1 MRRATELE
9 IKHFITYRSNHVALV
24 QRLGKLAFD
33 EDMSSH
39 DHDKIEADGETLNKW
54 ALWNAYK
61 NGEYNPNTTKDLNIL
76 KKLVAKHVCTQKHH
90 PEFWDVNITPTN
102 YTKVEQVKAT
112 RMSKKS
118 LKEMCCD
125 WSAVALYKNQPI
137 FEYYNKVCNGDN
149 PRFLF
154 TLNQK
159 NFIID
164 CFTKI
169 EKTIKDENITWLGK
183 DYTAEQIE
191 PLREAYCE
199 DNYEDYN
206 YEEIIHSTKFKEW
219 FGDWEND
226 PEHASKV
233 VDSEGKPLVV
243 YHGTRSTEEFNSFQN
258 SYNFFTDNKD
268 VARMFANEC
277 AYKLLVNNEETY
289 DLDMSSAIHLA
300 QLIEPYYPMDVI
312 EDFNKGIDDLLDI
325 ITTEE
330 FNDLL
335 DTGFIQCGLNPQES
349 YSSIS
354 ICPNP
359 NKLFCVFLNIRNPQ
373 IVDLKGKV
381 WEKEDESIMLPKYP
395 YDGSIINNII
405 EGGYGAEIDG
415 EDVPCAT
422 DYIVTSPNQIKS
434 INNYGNFSIVS
445 NNIYENLDYSYKEP
459 LNESHYSTKGYNWD
473 KGMSNR
479 AVQAYN
485 DGKMPITYWKNNKV
499 LNNAIKYEGD
509 ASDEVAKILTSLP
522 IEAKLNL
529 LVDNGEYHH
538 TSKYYNVT
546 YFYEM
551 SDLSHVSVK
560 DAEAFKQE
568 WEDYSQKARD
578 YNKFKKTITFG
589 TQGNTEI
596 KEDEKGIVEYT
607 YTDYLSDCYI
617 PDNIIAFLNN
627 DIDMSFSG
635 NLYIRGTKP
644 TSNIPKDGTKRIQPY
659 GKDTIALTQYN
670 ADTED
675 YEAISKFTTK
685 ASCKDLLDYSKDKYK
700 GTVSK
705 IYLKVKPRWT
715 ATISSTLTEILD
727 KPKEN
732 CKYAIVAPDGQVL
745 ENTITDSLQT
755 IKQIR
760 RELVDKYGFVFFSI
774 TKIKES
780 VEGCANSSD
789 NFSSQAPEHVS
800 RLFIPYESDV
810 LKDFKLKEFKDCI
823 INKLN
828 ESIIDV
834 PQKEYYDGVLTS
846 DDKMVP
852 ELRKQIIKTI
862 YNWKQQINF
871 DFDVY
876 KILAKGSLL
885 TKRYNDTTDLDITVY
900 TDMTKEQLDQVY
912 NIIPK
917 GNKIIVDGKESSHIL
932 DIYILTKGEK
942 TVDTDVN
949 NIYDVAHNKW
959 IKRSEEY
966 DNEIPL
972 SYALEVANFFINGC
986 TISLSNYNNDK
997 IMYEYYMALDPKEQ
1011 EITQKEKDKAI
1022 AEVKNS
1028 LRADL
1033 DGLRLALHMV
1043 SAFRQESYG
1052 EEPNPFRMSIDI
1064 LSDNPHNSLN
1074 EVMIKLIE
1082 KFGIREELR
1091 AKAEECSKLLGLNEE
1106 FLTESNKFD
1115 KTAAFVV
1122 STISIP
1128 TIKDLLLFTK
1138 LQSISAD
1145 VHFIYLSYNHDNALD
1160 YATTISLVKAMI
1172 KENNLDVELINLNT
1186 KSVLDDVLNI
1196 YNMGY
1201 KNLIF
1206 VGESNI
1212 VDNTIALIKKYND
1225 NPIDSSNSSENE
1237 TYNFDSI
1244 IGVDTGL
1251 QDSDTTD
1258 IMKYVKN
1265 KDFKNFALNFGVK
1278 DSFIA
1283 HDVYKQ
1289 LQHI

>member
-61 NGEYNPNTTKDLNIL
+61 NGEYKPNTTKDLSIL

-90 PEFWDVNITPTN
+90 PEFWDVEITPTN

-112 RMSKKS
+112 RMSKKA

-137 FEYYNKVCNGDN
+137 FEYYNKVCNGDS

-199 DNYEDYN
+199 DDYEDYN

-226 PEHASKV
+226 PDNASKI
-233 VDSEGKPLVV
+233 VDKYGKPKIL
-243 YHGTRSTEEFNSFQN
+243 YHQTNSEFNTF
-258 SYNFFTDNKD
+258 NFDNEQHSKFD
-268 VARMFANEC
+268 IETPTGIFM
-277 AYKLLVNNEETY
+277 KSKPNNIGY
-289 DLDMSSAIHLA
+289 G
-300 QLIEPYYPMDVI
+300 
-312 EDFNKGIDDLLDI
+312 N
-325 ITTEE
+325 
-330 FNDLL
+330 
-335 DTGFIQCGLNPQES
+335 IQM
-349 YSSIS
+349 
-354 ICPNP
+354 
-359 NKLFCVFLNIRNPQ
+359 KLFTNIRNPKVFNNR
-373 IVDLKGKV
+373 IEATNFYEETIKGYKEINDSLKELNSK
-381 WEKEDESIMLPKYP
+381 WQKLIDEQDKLDDEEYSKLWKERQQNKNMSEEEWHTRIENICSKQKNMIDNWTKETNEIRQKQKQLINNWIASST
-395 YDGSIINNII
+395 YDGVILNEDGGSFGQKTDAII
-405 EGGYGAEIDG
+405 AL
-415 EDVPCAT
+415 
-422 DYIVTSPNQIKS
+422 SPNQVKS
-434 INNYGNFSIVS
+434 PYNYGNFSTDS
-445 NNIYENLDYSYKEP
+445 DNIYENLDCSYEEP
-459 LNESHYSTKGYNWD
+459 LNESYYSTKGYNWD

-485 DGKMPITYWKNNKV
+485 DGKMPITYWKNNRV

-538 TSKYYNVT
+538 TSKFYNVT

-551 SDLSHVSVK
+551 SDFSHVSVK

-568 WEDYSQKARD
+568 WEGYSQKARD
-578 YNKFKKTITFG
+578 YNKFKKTVTFG
-589 TQGNTEI
+589 TQDNTEI
-596 KEDEKGIVEYT
+596 KEDEKGIVKYT

-644 TSNIPKDGTKRIQPY
+644 TSNTPKDGTKRIQPY
-659 GKDTIALTQYN
+659 GKDTLALTQYN
-670 ADTED
+670 IDTED
-675 YEAISKFTTK
+675 YEIISKFTTK

-700 GTVSK
+700 GTISK
-705 IYLKVKPRWT
+705 EYLKVKPRWT

-732 CKYAIVAPDGQVL
+732 CKYAIIAPDGQVL

-789 NFSSQAPEHVS
+789 NFSGQAPEHVS

-852 ELRKQIIKTI
+852 ELRKQIIETI
-862 YNWKQQINF
+862 YNWKQQIDF

-942 TVDTDVN
+942 TVDTDVD

-966 DNEIPL
+966 DNEVPL

-1074 EVMIKLIE
+1074 EVMVKLIE

-1091 AKAEECSKLLGLNEE
+1091 AKAEECSKLLGLDEE
-1106 FLTESNKFD
+1106 SFTESNKSD
-1115 KTAAFVV
+1115 KTVAFIF
-1122 STISIP
+1122 STISVP

-1145 VHFIYLSYNHDNALD
+1145 AHFIYLSYNHNNDLD
-1160 YATTISLVKAMI
+1160 YATTVSLVKTMI
-1172 KENNLDVELINLNT
+1172 KENNLDVKIITSKSILNAV
-1186 KSVLDDVLNI
+1186 SDI
-1196 YNMGY
+1196 YSKGY

-1206 VGESNI
+1206 VDNSDKVN
-1212 VDNTIALIKKYND
+1212 NTISLIKNNND
-1225 NPIDSSNSSENE
+1225 SVDSSDNKAYS
-1237 TYNFDSI
+1237 FDSI
-1244 IGVDTGL
+1244 IGVETGL
-1251 QDSDTTD
+1251 KDSDTMG
-1258 IMKYVKN
+1258 IMEYIKN
-1265 KDFKNFALNFGVK
+1265 DDFKNFTHNFGVK

-1283 HDVYKQ
+1283 HDVYEK
-1289 LQHI
+1289 LKNIL